1 MVKLKSEISEIL
13 KNFFIEYTK
22 KTHISNWK
30 DPDSFFRSENMID
43 QVVKECQDFE
53 SMYAEKILQ
62 TIEKR
67 LDDRLATEKRIR
79 DDLLK
84 TERFKEDSPVL
95 IRIGSKIEAFIAMKE
110 ILNIY

>member
-13 KNFFIEYTK
+13 KKFFIEYTK

-30 DPDSFFRSENMID
+30 DPDSFFRSENMVD
-43 QVVKECQDFE
+43 EVVKECQNFE
-53 SMYAEKILQ
+53 DMYAEKILQ

-67 LDDRLATEKRIR
+67 LDDKLTTEKRIR

-84 TERFKEDSPVL
+84 TGRFKEDSPV
-95 IRIGSKIEAFIAMKE
+95 IVRIGSKIEAFIAVKE
-110 ILNIY
+110 ILNLY

>member
-1 MVKLKSEISEIL
+1 MVKLRSEISEIL
-13 KNFFIEYTK
+13 KKFFIEYTK

-30 DPDSFFRSENMID
+30 DPDSFFRSENMVD
-43 QVVKECQDFE
+43 DVVRECEDFE
-53 SMYAEKILQ
+53 NMYAEEILR

-84 TERFKEDSPVL
+84 TGRFKENNPV
-95 IRIGSKIEAFIAMKE
+95 IVRIGSKIEAFIAMKE